1 MNAVPRQLAGMA
13 VAALA
18 LAVVA
23 GASRWPWKAAPD
35 DVALIRLDWRA
46 RGERVEECRPPT
58 EEEMAGRPSHMQPR
72 EICEGKVSPY
82 ALRVL
87 IDGEVAVDDTIQGA
101 GAHEDRPLYV
111 ARDLAVRPG
120 SHDVRIDFEKI
131 ETEEE
136 EEEDHEE
143 EDLNEED
150 DDERDDDE
158 DERDEDQEQRDRPE
172 LHDAEATPSVSLAGS
187 FHLEP
192 RQVLVVTYDA
202 DRRSLISSAAD
213 VP

>member
-1 MNAVPRQLAGMA
+1 VNAVARRLAGVA

-23 GASRWPWKAAPD
+23 GGSRWPWKAAPD
-35 DVALIRLDWRA
+35 DLALIRLDWRA

-87 IDGEVAVDDTIQGA
+87 VDGEVAVDDTIHGA

-111 ARDLAVRPG
+111 ARELAVRPG

-131 ETEEE
+131 DTE

-202 DRRSLISSAAD
+202 DRRSLIASAAE